1 MNTNHRWFHSGE
13 YTLLGHV
20 DLPERVR
27 GTRGV
32 VIVPSFGWEDVCSY
46 RPLRFLAETLAGD
59 GIPTLRFD
67 LPGTGD
73 SSGDARD
80 PELFEAWIRSVGDA
94 AEELRRIA
102 GVNDVAVLGIRLG
115 ALLALSAAAQGA
127 NLQDLILWGPTATG
141 KAFLRELNA
150 FSRMARAE
158 YANGAATPPSPF
170 EGLEIGGFLL
180 APETQHALSA
190 LDFSTLPPNQ
200 VRRCLVLTRDILPA
214 DQKLVATMESSGWR
228 VETREGS
235 GYAGMLS
242 APDEAVPP
250 LAASQVIIDFLKG
263 NSLKEGSP
271 RQVLPVLPA
280 DAPVRT
286 SLGSIRERIYMTRG
300 PNGPLFGILS
310 EPAPAKSGN
319 DCCILLLNAGG
330 VRHIGPNRMW
340 VEAARRWA
348 ARGFSSL
355 RLDLESIGESQGE
368 ANLDIPRLYG
378 DRLVEQVEMA
388 IADLRAHTGARQFV
402 AVGLCSG
409 AFWAFQ
415 AALRNRDVR
424 LAILLNPRL
433 LFWDPEVDRRRV
445 LKRAARLLT
454 DGTDWARLFRGHM
467 SFDSCKRVV
476 QVALER
482 FREPHASS
490 DDGPQVSPE
499 GMAQAWQALERNQ
512 NRLTMIFTEGEP
524 LLRELEEEGHLA
536 EARAQVRCI
545 RVANCGHTFRPL
557 WAQQMAHQLIDREI
571 DEILRE
577 DILYPDRAAITALPR
592 NAQNRMLP

>member
-20 DLPERVR
+20 NLPERVR

-46 RPLRFLAETLAGD
+46 RPLRFLAEMFAGD

-80 PELFEAWIRSVGDA
+80 PDLFPAWIRSIGDA
-94 AEELRRIA
+94 ADELRRVA
-102 GVNDVAVLGIRLG
+102 GVNDVAVFGIRLG
-115 ALLALSAAAQGA
+115 ALLALSAATQGA

-180 APETQHALSA
+180 APETQHALAA

-200 VRRCLVLTRDILPA
+200 VRRCLVLTRDTLPA
-214 DQKLVATMESSGWR
+214 DQKLVAAMESSGWR

-235 GYAGMLS
+235 GYAGMMS

-263 NSLKEGSP
+263 DSLKEGSP
-271 RQVLPVLPA
+271 EQELPVLPA
-280 DAPVRT
+280 HAPART
-286 SLGSIRERIYMTRG
+286 SLGSIRERIYKTRG

-310 EPAPAKSGN
+310 KPAPGRSVN
-319 DCCILLLNAGG
+319 DSCILFLNPGG

-368 ANLDIPRLYG
+368 PSLDIPRLYG

-388 IADLRAHTGARQFV
+388 IADLRAHTGARQFA

-454 DGTDWARLFRGHM
+454 DGTDWARLFRGRM
-467 SFDSCKRVV
+467 SFDSCKRVM
-476 QVALER
+476 QVALSN
-482 FREPHASS
+482 FRSP
-490 DDGPQVSPE
+490 GP
-499 GMAQAWQALERNQ
+499 
-512 NRLTMIFTEGEP
+512 
-524 LLRELEEEGHLA
+524 LA
-536 EARAQVRCI
+536 MTYLKSRRKEWR
-545 RVANCGHTFRPL
+545 RPGRR
-557 WAQQMAHQLIDREI
+557 WSEI
-571 DEILRE
+571 K
-577 DILYPDRAAITALPR
+577 TG
-592 NAQNRMLP
+592 